1 MSSGQD
7 SMAQSSRPRPLDRG
21 AIQIGRNGMVTRNV
35 SIREARPA
43 DVEIIAHFNS
53 RIAFETE
60 GMRLSPEVIDSG
72 VRALLADRSKGRYWV
87 AESDSRVVGQI
98 MVTYEWSDW
107 RNGMIWWIQ
116 SVYVHGDYRRSGV
129 FSALYGHVESLAR
142 EDPGVCGIR
151 LYVERENVRAQR
163 TYESLGMTNTD
174 YQVMQSMFTGDD

>member
-1 MSSGQD
+1 
-7 SMAQSSRPRPLDRG
+7 MAQSSRPRPLDRG

-60 GMRLSPEVIDSG
+60 GMRL
-72 VRALLADRSKGRYWV
+72 
-87 AESDSRVVGQI
+87 
-98 MVTYEWSDW
+98 
-107 RNGMIWWIQ
+107 Q

-174 YQVMQSMFTGDD
+174 YLVMQSMFTGDD